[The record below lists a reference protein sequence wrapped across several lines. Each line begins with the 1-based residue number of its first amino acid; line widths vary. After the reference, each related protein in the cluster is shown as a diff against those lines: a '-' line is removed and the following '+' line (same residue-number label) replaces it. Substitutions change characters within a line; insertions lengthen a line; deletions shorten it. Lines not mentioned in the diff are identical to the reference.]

1 MDINKENIKLI
12 IFEYLEGNLSQKDI
26 HSLFVFVENNPFYK
40 ELFDSL
46 SKTKLIPDHNIRF
59 DKKNILKKSEENI
72 DIENFELL
80 CIKYI
85 EHNIN
90 ENELKELFD
99 QISKSDEK
107 KKIFDIYQKTILTS
121 EQKIKLENKNLLK
134 KVDSEFEYKC
144 IEYIEG
150 ELYNSTS
157 VKFLSE
163 ISKDPNK
170 KNTFERY
177 EKTKLEPDLTITY
190 NNKEKL
196 KKTNVMISLRWIWS
210 AAASV
215 IIIIYLAFAT
225 SNTNK
230 ITLNNSQI
238 AETNYI
244 NPINHKAVYK
254 NKTTIKQQK
263 SIATKHKI
271 RNMEI
276 KSVEAIHNND
286 LAEEY
291 NKKDSIVN
299 IEKPLIINDDIQ
311 YAQNQILL
319 EDDSITH
326 VVLEKLFSQNKFNY
340 FHQMIEK
347 VNNEKQ
353 TYLPNH
359 KGSWW
364 NVLENGTNFISEHTG
379 TKVAIKEYKYE
390 DNKRV
395 KQEFSLGNFS
405 FSRSISKK

>member
-1 MDINKENIKLI
+1 MDINKENIKLM

-26 HSLFVFVENNPFYK
+26 HSLFAFIEKNPFYK

-46 SKTKLIPDHNIRF
+46 SKTKLIPEHNIRF

-85 EHNIN
+85 EYNIN
-90 ENELKELFD
+90 ENELNELFD

-121 EQKIKLENKNLLK
+121 KQKIKLENKNLLK

-144 IEYIEG
+144 IEYLEG
-150 ELYNSTS
+150 ELNNSRS
-157 VKFLSE
+157 VKLLSE
-163 ISKDPNK
+163 ISKDSNQ
-170 KNTFERY
+170 KNTFELY
-177 EKTKLEPDLTITY
+177 EKTKLKTDLTLTY

-196 KKTNVMISLRWIWS
+196 KKTNVIISLRWIWTAS
-210 AAASV
+210 ASV
-215 IIIIYLAFAT
+215 IIIIYLAFSI

-238 AETNYI
+238 AGINYI
-244 NPINHKAVYK
+244 NPINHKVVYK
-254 NKTTIKQQK
+254 NKTSIKQQN
-263 SIATKHKI
+263 SITTEHKI
-271 RNMEI
+271 QNIEI
-276 KSVEAIHNND
+276 KSVEAINNND
-286 LAEEY
+286 LVKQY
-291 NKKDSIVN
+291 NKKDSIIN
-299 IEKPLIINDDIQ
+299 IEKPLTINEDIH

-326 VVLEKLFSQNKFNY
+326 EVLEKLFSQNKFNY
-340 FHQMIEK
+340 FHQMIEE
-347 VNNEKQ
+347 VNNQKQ
-353 TYLPNH
+353 AYLPNH

-364 NVLENGTNFISEHTG
+364 NVLENGSNFISKHTG
-379 TKVAIKEYKYE
+379 AKVAIKEHKYE
-390 DNKRV
+390 DNQRI